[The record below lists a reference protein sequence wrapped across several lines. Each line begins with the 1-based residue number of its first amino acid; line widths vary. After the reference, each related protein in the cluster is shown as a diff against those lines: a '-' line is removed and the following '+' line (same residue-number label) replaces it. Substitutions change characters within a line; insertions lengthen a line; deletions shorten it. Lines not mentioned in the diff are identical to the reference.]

1 MYNGG
6 QCGVATAACD
16 AGMTDMNSWMT
27 MAALPMTSMVSNIDV
42 KFMFSPKLKNGKYFL
57 KRDKLKKWPKNFDER
72 PLRGGIFHGEKL
84 KVLTLLTFFASYDG

>member
-1 MYNGG
+1 
-6 QCGVATAACD
+6 
-16 AGMTDMNSWMT
+16 
-27 MAALPMTSMVSNIDV
+27 
-42 KFMFSPKLKNGKYFL
+42 MFSQKLKNGKYFL